1 MNRCWCRLDRSTSH
15 RKRVISAYQS
25 VRSVDR
31 IVHSSS
37 SNQLEKLTSE
47 THVTNEGEDSGGT
60 WNESRSYS
68 HSLAFEV
75 PAGNMFQFF
84 ADLESSR
91 PICDLHQFFGTVS
104 F

>member
-1 MNRCWCRLDRSTSH
+1 MKRCWCRLDRSTSH
-15 RKRVISAYQS
+15 RKGVISASQS
-25 VRSVDR
+25 VHSADK

-68 HSLAFEV
+68 HS
-75 PAGNMFQFF
+75 
-84 ADLESSR
+84 
-91 PICDLHQFFGTVS
+91 
-104 F
+104 